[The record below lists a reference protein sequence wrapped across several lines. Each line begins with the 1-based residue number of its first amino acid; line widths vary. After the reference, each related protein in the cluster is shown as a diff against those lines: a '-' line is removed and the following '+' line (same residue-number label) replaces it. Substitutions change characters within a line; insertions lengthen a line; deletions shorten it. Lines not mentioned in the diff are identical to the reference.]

1 MAGPISPS
9 TEGPNFGPPQLPPG
23 WIAQWDSASRKYYY
37 VQLATGVSQWEIP
50 TEAAKSGTTPAQR
63 EDPYG
68 PPPPELITHPDG
80 SQTVKHADGTME
92 PIMPDGSR
100 GGPDGPTGDRG
111 LGVCC
116 FHGTVMYRCGQSPCI
131 GSKPRSICFV

>member
-1 MAGPISPS
+1 MTGPMSPS

-23 WIAQWDSASRKYYY
+23 WIAQWDGASKKYYY
-37 VQLATGVSQWEIP
+37 VQLSTGVSQWEIP
-50 TEAAKSGTTPAQR
+50 TEAAKSGSTPAQR
-63 EDPYG
+63 DDPYG
-68 PPPPELITHPDG
+68 APPPELITHPDG

-111 LGVCC
+111 LGVS
-116 FHGTVMYRCGQSPCI
+116 FAGEDDASGYIILR
-131 GSKPRSICFV
+131 RSA